1 MTKEE
6 RSEYNKNYVA
16 NNKERI
22 LTHRAKNRLDHYVIY
37 CLPNYDGL
45 GSNYVGLTKN
55 LYQRLAWHKT
65 KGKLNTQNCIKLD
78 TAATKREGLDI
89 EREYHD
95 KGYDGGATG
104 RPSKQ

>member
-6 RSEYNKNYVA
+6 RSEYNKNYSA
-16 NNKERI
+16 NNKNRV
-22 LTHRAKNRLDHYVIY
+22 LMHRAKNRLDHYVIY

-65 KGKLNTQNCIKLD
+65 KGKLNTSSYIVLD
-78 TAATKREGLDI
+78 TASTKKEGLII
-89 EREYHD
+89 ERTYHD
-95 KGYDGGATG
+95 KGYCGAATG
-104 RPSKQ
+104 RPRKN